1 VAEAQESR
9 TMTRFGYVL
18 VTHFS
23 VVAVSILNWIPV
35 TPKLIWNASASV
47 PIGLYAV
54 QSADNLVVADLVA
67 VTPPKTLADY
77 LDERGYLPRHVPLLK
92 RVAALP
98 GQKVCRTDRTIT
110 IDGSTISE
118 ALDRDHLGRDLPVW
132 AGCRTIAK
140 GEVFLM
146 NWQSPDSL
154 DSRYFGP
161 LPVGSI
167 IGRAVPLWT
176 DSDESDVRSQ

>member
-1 VAEAQESR
+1 
-9 TMTRFGYVL
+9 MTRFGYVL

-23 VVAVSILNWIPV
+23 VATISILNWVPV

-54 QSADNLVVADLVA
+54 QSADKLVVADLVA
-67 VTPPKTLADY
+67 VTAPETLAGY
-77 LDERGYLPRHVPLLK
+77 LAERSYLPRRVPLMK
-92 RVAALP
+92 RVAAIA
-98 GQKVCRTDRTIT
+98 GQTVCRSGATIT
-110 IDGSTISE
+110 VDGIALAQ

-132 AGCRTIAK
+132 KGCQTIAD

-146 NWQSPDSL
+146 NWQSADSL

-161 LPVGSI
+161 LPTNSI
-167 IGRAVPLWT
+167 IGRAVPVWT
-176 DSDESDVRSQ
+176 DNDGTGEFSWWTPTH

>member
-1 VAEAQESR
+1 
-9 TMTRFGYVL
+9 MTRFGYVL

-35 TPKLIWNASASV
+35 TPKLIWNVSASV
-47 PIGLYAV
+47 PIGLYVV
-54 QSADNLVVADLVA
+54 QTVDRLEATELVA
-67 VTPPKTLADY
+67 VIPPEPLANF
-77 LDERGYLPRHVPLLK
+77 LDERGYLPRHVPLMK
-92 RVAALP
+92 RVAALA
-98 GQKVCRTDRTIT
+98 GQKVCRTANTIT
-110 IDGSTISE
+110 IDGIAMGE

-132 AGCRTIAK
+132 AGCQIIPD

-161 LPVGSI
+161 LPAGSI

-176 DSDESDVRSQ
+176 ETDEAGAFEWNLF